1 MFGGDDGDAERLE
14 PATWTL
20 RAAEE
25 QRCALDDDEG
35 PPSDAVGRGDAR
47 QDRGQW
53 QAQSNG
59 QSRGRRGEP
68 APARSPREPQERGLH
83 RLYRPAWI
91 AEMVAAFDRD
101 GDRVVYVQGTSRF
114 APGLYAHVLS
124 PVYWRSYEPE
134 GPINQVYSAHNLA
147 IRRADVDSFQFEDT
161 DLRAGLERT
170 LSERIRRTGRV
181 IWHNRRTVV

>member
-35 PPSDAVGRGDAR
+35 PPSDAVGGGDAR

-68 APARSPREPQERGLH
+68 APARSPREPQERSLH
-83 RLYRPAWI
+83 VEPPDLQGALALPRPDQA
-91 AEMVAAFDRD
+91 V
-101 GDRVVYVQGTSRF
+101 
-114 APGLYAHVLS
+114 
-124 PVYWRSYEPE
+124 
-134 GPINQVYSAHNLA
+134 LA
-147 IRRADVDSFQFEDT
+147 IEASQP
-161 DLRAGLERT
+161 
-170 LSERIRRTGRV
+170 
-181 IWHNRRTVV
+181 